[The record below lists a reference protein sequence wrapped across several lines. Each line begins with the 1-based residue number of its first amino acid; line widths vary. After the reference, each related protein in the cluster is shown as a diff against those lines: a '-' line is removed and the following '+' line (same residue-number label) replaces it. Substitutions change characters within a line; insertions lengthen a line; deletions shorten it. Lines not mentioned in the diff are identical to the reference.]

1 MWRYRNAIPIL
12 DDESIVTL
20 GEGGTPLVEIGF
32 GKRSALVKQEQ
43 LMPTGSFKD
52 RGASVLVSH
61 MKGLGIKKAV
71 IDSSGNAASAV
82 AAYSAQ
88 AGIICDVFIPAG
100 TAAGKCAQIRAYG
113 ARLHEIRGS
122 REETA
127 RAALKSA
134 TWSYYAS
141 HYWNPL
147 FFQGIK
153 TLSYEIYEQLDRRV
167 PDTII
172 LPCGNGTLVLGAY
185 IGFHDLLTARIIP
198 RLPRIIAVQSAA
210 CAPIH
215 YAFRRRFKRA
225 PRTCL
230 RPTMAEGI
238 AIAEPLRSAEII
250 WAVGETRGSIMAVN
264 EHEIERALRLMIGR
278 GFYIEPTAAVAVAGL
293 IRYLPH
299 ARKKE
304 IVVSVFTG
312 HGLKTSEKI
321 DRILNG

>member
-1 MWRYRNAIPIL
+1 MWRYRKTIPIL

-20 GEGGTPLVEIGF
+20 GEGGTPLIEIDF

-61 MKGLGIKKAV
+61 MKGLGIKQAV

-82 AAYSAQ
+82 AAYSAR
-88 AGIICDVFIPAG
+88 AGIACDVFIPAG

-113 ARLHEIRGS
+113 AHLHEIRGS
-122 REETA
+122 RAETA
-127 RAALKSA
+127 RAALKYA
-134 TWSYYAS
+134 VRTYYAS
-141 HYWNPL
+141 HYWNPF

-153 TLSYEIYEQLDRRV
+153 TLSYEIYEQLDGRA

-185 IGFHDLLTARIIP
+185 IGFCDLVSARIIP
-198 RLPRIIAVQSAA
+198 RMPRIIAVQSAA
-210 CAPIH
+210 CAPVFH
-215 YAFRRRFKRA
+215 AFRRRLKHAVRIS
-225 PRTCL
+225 P
-230 RPTMAEGI
+230 RPTLAEGI
-238 AIAEPLRSAEII
+238 AIAEPLRSADILR
-250 WAVGETRGSIMAVN
+250 AVGEARGSIMAVN
-264 EHEIERALRLMIGR
+264 EHEIERALRLMLER

-293 IRYLPH
+293 VRYLPY
-299 ARKKE
+299 ARKNE

-312 HGLKTSEKI
+312 HGLKTSEKT
-321 DRILNG
+321 DRILSG